1 MIEKLGVIS
10 TGIKL
15 PIIREG
21 DDLVKIIRN
30 NVLDAMTDWTGSSYI
45 VKDNAVVGITE
56 SIVARAQGN
65 YVTVDEI
72 VDEIVSKYGRRD
84 IVLLN
89 PIYSRNRFSVILKAL
104 ARAANNNI
112 HIIMPEFDEVG
123 NPCGVNQFT
132 SVNIEEYYKEIVE
145 SEDKI
150 CFIIDEKVYES
161 VFRMPFDDDKYLII
175 DCRLHSEEK
184 WNCNNVITLKDIC
197 HDKCEYGLLGSNKS
211 TDEKLK
217 LFPNKAKA
225 QQFVEDLQ
233 KELYKA
239 TAAHIIVTVYGD
251 GCFKDPVGGIW
262 EFADPVTMPAYTD
275 KELIESTPN
284 ELKVKALADD
294 KFKDLNGQELMD
306 AMKQEIENKEKNLV
320 GSMKSQGTTPRM
332 YRDLLA
338 SLMDLTSGSGDR
350 CTPVVLI
357 QNYFNR

>member
-21 DDLVKIIRN
+21 DDLVKIITN
-30 NVLDAMTDWTGSSYI
+30 CLYLIVYKLNDNDVL
-45 VKDNAVVGITE
+45 GITE

-72 VDEIVSKYGRRD
+72 ADEIVSKYGRRN

-89 PIYSRNRFSVILKAL
+89 PIYSRNRFSVILRAL
-104 ARAANNNI
+104 ARASKDYVDI
-112 HIIMPEFDEVG
+112 LMPEFDEVG

-132 SVNIEEYYKEIVE
+132 GVDISEYYKEIVE
-145 SEDKI
+145 SENKKCTI
-150 CFIIDEKVYES
+150 CYEMFPPYCDMTLGNDEYLIVDCSLHNYES
-161 VFRMPFDDDKYLII
+161 FTYSNYINL
-175 DCRLHSEEK
+175 
-184 WNCNNVITLKDIC
+184 TDIC
-197 HDKCEYGLLGSNKS
+197 SDKCEWGLLGSNKA

-217 LFPNKAKA
+217 LFPNKGKA
-225 QQFVEDLQ
+225 QKLVEDIQ
-233 KELYKA
+233 EELYKA
-239 TAAHIIVTVYGD
+239 TGKHIIVTVYGD
-251 GCFKDPVGGIW
+251 GCFKDPIGGIW

-294 KFKDLNGQELMD
+294 KFKDLNGQELLD
-306 AMKQEIENKEKNLV
+306 AMQKEIANKEKNLV
-320 GSMKSQGTTPRM
+320 GSMQSQGTTPRM

>member
-21 DDLVKIIRN
+21 DDLVRIITN
-30 NVLDAMTDWTGSSYI
+30 CLYLVVYKLHDNDVL
-45 VKDNAVVGITE
+45 GITE

-72 VDEIVSKYGRRD
+72 ADEIVSKYGRRD
-84 IVLLN
+84 IILLC
-89 PIYSRNRFSVILKAL
+89 PIYSRNRFSVILRAL
-104 ARAANNNI
+104 ARAANNNV

-132 SVNIEEYYKEIVE
+132 GVNIKEYYKEIVE
-145 SEDKI
+145 SENKI
-150 CFIIDEKVYES
+150 CFIIDEKGYES

-175 DCRLHSEEK
+175 DCRLHDYQEQPFIS
-184 WNCNNVITLKDIC
+184 NYINLTGIC
-197 HDKCEYGLLGSNKS
+197 HDKCEWGLLGSNKA

-217 LFPNKAKA
+217 LFPNKEKA
-225 QQFVEDLQ
+225 QKLVEDIQ
-233 KELYKA
+233 EELYKA
-239 TAAHIIVTVYGD
+239 TGKHIIVTIYGD
-251 GCFKDPVGGIW
+251 GCFKDPIGGIW

-294 KFKDLNGQELMD
+294 KFKDLNGQELLD

-320 GSMKSQGTTPRM
+320 GSMQSQGTTPRM

>member
-21 DDLVKIIRN
+21 DDLVRIITN
-30 NVLDAMTDWTGSSYI
+30 CLYPVVYKLHDNDVL
-45 VKDNAVVGITE
+45 GITE

-72 VDEIVSKYGRRD
+72 ADEIVSKYSRRD
-84 IVLLN
+84 IILLN
-89 PIYSRNRFSVILKAL
+89 PIYSRNRFSVILRAF
-104 ARAANNNI
+104 ARAAKNQVFIN
-112 HIIMPEFDEVG
+112 MPKEDEVG

-132 SVNIEEYYKEIVE
+132 GVDIEEYYKEIVE
-145 SEDKI
+145 SEDKECVI
-150 CFIIDEKVYES
+150 SYDYHYPTKHHQPI
-161 VFRMPFDDDKYLII
+161 PFGDDKYLII
-175 DCRLHSEEK
+175 DCHLHNYLERLFS
-184 WNCNNVITLKDIC
+184 NYINLTDIC
-197 HDKCEYGLLGSNKS
+197 HDKCEWGLLGSNKA

-233 KELYKA
+233 KELFKA
-239 TAAHIIVTVYGD
+239 TSAHIIVTVYGD

-275 KELIESTPN
+275 KKLIESTPN

-294 KFKDLNGQELMD
+294 KFAHLNGQELMN
-306 AMKQEIENKEKNLV
+306 AMKQEIENKENNLV
-320 GSMKSQGTTPRM
+320 GSMQSQGTTPRM